1 MRPAWTTEI
10 ISVSGSVYSVN
21 KVTDF
26 AKFMKGWLI
35 FQLKWFQIH
44 AFVNLFIFFTLHLH
58 GNIRTVS
65 DFRFKK
71 RFLAKV
77 KKKCLKSLSKSHS
90 CPCGVFQTRHTSKFC
105 SAKKMAVSPCF
116 VSVLLLEESFVVTYN
131 NSRVRRVNSFQT
143 SLFSPKIMK
152 FIFFIH
158 KRKLS
163 DIFYQ
168 NLYAL
173 QEQFQSSLKVV
184 R

>member
-1 MRPAWTTEI
+1 M
-10 ISVSGSVYSVN
+10 
-21 KVTDF
+21 
-26 AKFMKGWLI
+26 
-35 FQLKWFQIH
+35 Q
-44 AFVNLFIFFTLHLH
+44 AFVSSINLLHCICMIIFEPFQFSDSKKGYWQKLKR
-58 GNIRTVS
+58 NIR
-65 DFRFKK
+65 
-71 RFLAKV
+71 
-77 KKKCLKSLSKSHS
+77 SLSQNHILDLV
-90 CPCGVFQTRHTSKFC
+90 PVE
-105 SAKKMAVSPCF
+105 CF
-116 VSVLLLEESFVVTYN
+116 RQDIHQSFVRQKRWRRPHVLCQSYCWRSFAMTYH

>member
-1 MRPAWTTEI
+1 MLSSFRQSIFYIAFAWQ
-10 ISVSGSVYSVN
+10 Y
-21 KVTDF
+21 
-26 AKFMKGWLI
+26 
-35 FQLKWFQIH
+35 LKRFCFQIQ
-44 AFVNLFIFFTLHLH
+44 
-58 GNIRTVS
+58 
-65 DFRFKK
+65 K
-71 RFLAKV
+71 RLLAKV
-77 KKKCLKSLSKSHS
+77 KKKYQKPLSKSHS
-90 CPCGVFQTRHTSKFC
+90 WSRPCWMFQTRHTSKFC
-105 SAKKMAVSPCF
+105 SAKKMAETPCF
-116 VSVLLLEESFVVTYN
+116 VSVLLLEESFAVTYH

-152 FIFFIH
+152 FIFLIH

>member
-1 MRPAWTTEI
+1 ML
-10 ISVSGSVYSVN
+10 S
-21 KVTDF
+21 
-26 AKFMKGWLI
+26 LI
-35 FQLKWFQIH
+35 YL
-44 AFVNLFIFFTLHLH
+44 FFTLHLH

-65 DFRFKK
+65 VFRFKK
-71 RFLAKV
+71 RLLAKV

-90 CPCGVFQTRHTSKFC
+90 CPCWVFQTRHTSKFC
-105 SAKKMAVSPCF
+105 SAKKMAETPCF
-116 VSVLLLEESFVVTYN
+116 VSVLLLEESFAVTYH

-143 SLFSPKIMK
+143 SFFSPKIMK